1 MLAVGVASALRPLA
15 FTMQSEEG
23 IRTVVE
29 HLGWTLPPGPVPA
42 ALTALAE
49 DIQQLYPLLVEVTD
63 ALNAAELAEVL
74 TDEGAAPDVDAKAA
88 ELALNLSLLVERLH
102 GLRGELAT
110 QLSGEY
116 VATTRIADEFTER
129 LFNRMFC
136 TELER
141 KHVLL
146 RALLSFAG
154 IVERSAEPAVPERF
168 QPAFTRYRIH
178 WNRVWRLLDPASL
191 MQELYGWGTPRI
203 DSVRLFDELVP
214 LSFALCMPGELRHAT
229 TSFTRNVTPGVPSTA
244 LPAVQF
250 WLPVY
255 RADDSSLHV
264 VMTVLPTARPDEL
277 QGLALVLV
285 PSIEGNLSLPFGTD
299 LELNVEA
306 SGQVGT
312 GAALV
317 LRPDRAPEV
326 VLDIEGAGQSLS
338 SGRVG
343 TALVWKAPEGV
354 PQQGVAANGGTA
366 LTAGSISVSIGAE
379 ARGSR
384 MAVFADVSVVD
395 GKLSVASPQEDGFL
409 SSVLPQGLPA
419 PFSFM
424 LRWSQDGLHFSGA
437 AGLATTLP
445 MNVRVGAV
453 RVQSMTLEI
462 KLAQDSL
469 TAEASLA
476 VSFKLGPAVLTLDR
490 IGFYADARSAN
501 GNLGGA
507 DLDLRFKPP
516 TGVGFSVDASVFT
529 GGGYLSFDPEKQE
542 YSGVVELQLCDK
554 VAVKAM
560 GLLTTRLPD
569 GGKGYSLV
577 LVIFVEGFTPIQLG
591 FGFALTGI
599 GGLLALN
606 RTFNEEA
613 LRAGLKNHTL
623 DSVMF
628 PKDPIRNAPQ
638 IISNLNRVFPPA
650 AGHHLFG
657 PMVKISWGTPA
668 LITAEIGVVL
678 ELGARLRLLILA
690 QIAAILPRRDH
701 DLVRLQ
707 MDAIGMIDFDQ
718 GTASLDASLYDSRLL
733 KKFVLTGDMAMRL
746 KWEGSPNFALAIGGL
761 HPAFNPPVNFPK
773 LERITINL
781 SAGDNPRIRCE
792 AYFALTANTVQ
803 FGARAELYAAASG
816 FSIQGEIGYDV
827 LIQLDPFFFIA
838 EFHAQLQLKRGST
851 NLFKVKVE
859 GSLAGPR
866 PLHLKGKAT
875 FEILWWDVTIR
886 VDTTL
891 VKGEKP
897 PAPAPIEVLPLL
909 KEALRHPDSWA
920 TQLSVGQRPLVTLNT
935 RPGEAGIRLHP
946 LGTLQVKENVVPL
959 NMDLSRFGQAIPAG
973 ERRFTITDV
982 TVGDQQQVPR
992 PVRDFFA
999 PAQFLE
1005 LTDDEKLSRPSFE
1018 PMDAGVALISDVIVF
1033 TTDTRD
1039 WLEVEAIEFETW
1051 ILDKGTNV
1059 SESDDEE
1066 DGQGQKL
1073 FYRLSPLLLSR
1084 QSRFGAA
1091 ANSELR
1097 RTGKA
1102 RYRTGTV
1109 KHQMAREGWTI
1120 VDRAQLSE
1128 QSVTGVADRAPTY
1141 SEAVAELS
1149 KLRQETPTQASRFKV
1164 LRPSEL
1170 QPV

>member
-1 MLAVGVASALRPLA
+1 MSAEKTLLAGIASALTLA
-15 FTMQSEEG
+15 GSITKATNG
-23 IRTVVE
+23 PRLLLAK
-29 HLGWTLPPGPVPA
+29 LGWDLPPGADDIGLA
-42 ALTALAE
+42 ALDMERVGTHLTQWSELASNPDVPTE
-49 DIQQLYPLLVEVTD
+49 DQVNTLAQLADAVLDVLGELKDINIQAPQEYLDRAQIKEEFLTRLMDLYLIQSVAISAPELFDVASLLGWFEVTR
-63 ALNAAELAEVL
+63 L
-74 TDEGAAPDVDAKAA
+74 GA
-88 ELALNLSLLVERLH
+88 
-102 GLRGELAT
+102 
-110 QLSGEY
+110 
-116 VATTRIADEFTER
+116 
-129 LFNRMFC
+129 
-136 TELER
+136 
-141 KHVLL
+141 
-146 RALLSFAG
+146 
-154 IVERSAEPAVPERF
+154 
-168 QPAFTRYRIH
+168 
-178 WNRVWRLLDPASL
+178 DPAKFQVPHIRHVVHWDRVPKL
-191 MQELYGWGTPRI
+191 FTDPTDLFRETYGWGTPA
-203 DSVRLFDELVP
+203 FDPDTLV
-214 LSFALCMPGELRHAT
+214 
-229 TSFTRNVTPGVPSTA
+229 
-244 LPAVQF
+244 
-250 WLPVY
+250 
-255 RADDSSLHV
+255 
-264 VMTVLPTARPDEL
+264 
-277 QGLALVLV
+277 
-285 PSIEGNLSLPFGTD
+285 I
-299 LELNVEA
+299 
-306 SGQVGT
+306 
-312 GAALV
+312 
-317 LRPDRAPEV
+317 
-326 VLDIEGAGQSLS
+326 
-338 SGRVG
+338 
-343 TALVWKAPEGV
+343 
-354 PQQGVAANGGTA
+354 
-366 LTAGSISVSIGAE
+366 
-379 ARGSR
+379 
-384 MAVFADVSVVD
+384 
-395 GKLSVASPQEDGFL
+395 
-409 SSVLPQGLPA
+409 
-419 PFSFM
+419 
-424 LRWSQDGLHFSGA
+424 
-437 AGLATTLP
+437 
-445 MNVRVGAV
+445 RVGAV
-453 RVQSMTLEI
+453 LQHIAAEVRHRKLPGIPLTRMHGGPLPEHPPQLQLLLPLLGSAGLLSGETGISVFGLPPTTSGGADGGLGLAPYAEGTAAIRLPLSSIISVGMSAQADLGSGIALVFRPNNDPVLHTNLNRAQAATGGAGAEVNFDLTLAMPPTAPPMTLISAGGATVEAKSI
-462 KLAQDSL
+462 AVSVGALVDKSQTDAIVRIEFKGGKVTVKPEDVPFLGAVSDEGLTVDADVDLSWSHRNGVRLDGRAELKVSQTLGRRIGPVTIDALHLVLATQADGI
-469 TAEASLA
+469 SLA
-476 VSFKLGPAVLTLDR
+476 VSVGVSVKIGPVVLVVDQLGVRAAITSGP
-490 IGFYADARSAN
+490 GS
-501 GNLGGA
+501 LGSA
-507 DLDLRFKPP
+507 DLRIRPVPPNGIGLEINAPGVVGGGFLRFDIEKHEYG
-516 TGVGFSVDASVFT
+516 GV
-529 GGGYLSFDPEKQE
+529 
-542 YSGVVELQLCDK
+542 LQLEIAEK
-554 VAVKAM
+554 ISVKAI
-560 GLLTTRLPD
+560 GLLSTRLPD
-569 GGKGYSLV
+569 GSKGYSLV
-577 LVIFVEGFTPIQLG
+577 LMIFVEGFTPIQLG

-920 TQLSVGQRPLVTLNT
+920 TQLAVGQRPLVTLNT

-982 TVGDQQQVPR
+982 TVGDEQQVPR

-1170 QPV
+1170 QQV

>member
-1 MLAVGVASALRPLA
+1 MSAEKTLLAGIASALTLA
-15 FTMQSEEG
+15 GSITKATNG
-23 IRTVVE
+23 PRLLLAK
-29 HLGWTLPPGPVPA
+29 LGWDLPPGADDIGLA
-42 ALTALAE
+42 ALDMERVGTHLT
-49 DIQQLYPLLVEVTD
+49 QWS
-63 ALNAAELAEVL
+63 EL
-74 TDEGAAPDVDAKAA
+74 TSNPDVPTEDQVNTLAQLADAVLDVLG
-88 ELALNLSLLVERLH
+88 ELKDINIQAPQEYLDRAQIKKEFLTRLMDLYLIQSVAISAPELFDVASLLGWFEVKRL
-102 GLRGELAT
+102 GA
-110 QLSGEY
+110 
-116 VATTRIADEFTER
+116 
-129 LFNRMFC
+129 
-136 TELER
+136 
-141 KHVLL
+141 
-146 RALLSFAG
+146 
-154 IVERSAEPAVPERF
+154 
-168 QPAFTRYRIH
+168 
-178 WNRVWRLLDPASL
+178 DPAKFQVPHIRHVVHWDRVPKL
-191 MQELYGWGTPRI
+191 FTDPTDLFRETYGWGTPA
-203 DSVRLFDELVP
+203 FDPDTLV
-214 LSFALCMPGELRHAT
+214 
-229 TSFTRNVTPGVPSTA
+229 
-244 LPAVQF
+244 
-250 WLPVY
+250 
-255 RADDSSLHV
+255 
-264 VMTVLPTARPDEL
+264 
-277 QGLALVLV
+277 
-285 PSIEGNLSLPFGTD
+285 I
-299 LELNVEA
+299 
-306 SGQVGT
+306 
-312 GAALV
+312 
-317 LRPDRAPEV
+317 
-326 VLDIEGAGQSLS
+326 
-338 SGRVG
+338 
-343 TALVWKAPEGV
+343 
-354 PQQGVAANGGTA
+354 
-366 LTAGSISVSIGAE
+366 
-379 ARGSR
+379 
-384 MAVFADVSVVD
+384 
-395 GKLSVASPQEDGFL
+395 
-409 SSVLPQGLPA
+409 
-419 PFSFM
+419 
-424 LRWSQDGLHFSGA
+424 
-437 AGLATTLP
+437 
-445 MNVRVGAV
+445 RVGAV
-453 RVQSMTLEI
+453 LQHIAAEVRQRELPGIPLTRMHGGP
-462 KLAQDSL
+462 LAEHPPQL
-469 TAEASLA
+469 QLLLPL
-476 VSFKLGPAVLTLDR
+476 LG
-490 IGFYADARSAN
+490 SA
-501 GNLGGA
+501 GLLSGETGISVFGLPPTTLGGA
-507 DLDLRFKPP
+507 DGGLGLAPYAEGTAAIRLPLSSMISVGMSAKADLGSGIALVFRPDNDPVLHTNLNRAQAATGGAGAEVNFDLTLAMPPTASPMTLISAGGATVEAKSIAVSVGALVDKSQTDAILRIEFKGGKVTVKPEDVPFLGAVSDEGLTVDADVDLSWSHRNGVRLGGRAELKVSQTLGRRVGPVTIDALHLVLATQADGISLAASVGVSVKIGPVILVVDQLGVRAAITPGPGSLGSADLRIRPVPP
-516 TGVGFSVDASVFT
+516 NGIGLEINAPGVV
-529 GGGYLSFDPEKQE
+529 GGGFLRFDIEKHE
-542 YSGVVELQLCDK
+542 YGGVLQLEIAEK
-554 VAVKAM
+554 ISVNAI
-560 GLLTTRLPD
+560 GLLSTRLPD
-569 GGKGYSLV
+569 GSKGYSLI
-577 LVIFVEGFTPIQLG
+577 LMIFVEGFTPIQLG
-591 FGFALTGI
+591 FGFTLTGI

-827 LIQLDPFFFIA
+827 LIQLDPFLFIA

-851 NLFKVKVE
+851 HLFKVKVE

-920 TQLSVGQRPLVTLNT
+920 TQLAVGQRPLVTLKA
-935 RPGEAGIRLHP
+935 RPGEAGLRLHP

-959 NMDLSRFGQAIPAG
+959 NTDISRFGQAVPAG
-973 ERRFTITDV
+973 ERRYTITDV
-982 TVGDQQQVPR
+982 TVGDEQQVPR

-999 PAQFLE
+999 PAQFLD

-1018 PMDAGVALISDVIVF
+1018 PMDAGVALISDAIVF

-1120 VDRAQLSE
+1120 VDREQLSE

-1149 KLRQETPTQASRFKV
+1149 KLKQETPTQASRFKV

-1170 QPV
+1170 RPV